1 MSRERILLAT
11 TNRGKVR
18 EIKKFL
24 ADLPIEIVGLR
35 DLGIR
40 TTFRERGKTFREN
53 ARGKSLF
60 YSRKSKILTLA
71 EDSGL
76 EVHQLDGAPG
86 IYSARFS
93 GRGANDE
100 KNLQKVLRLLEGV
113 PAGKRKATFVSCL
126 ALAKDGRTIREIRG
140 EVTGRIARR
149 KKGRFGFGYDPI
161 FYYPPLRKN
170 FAELRPAEKNRV
182 SHRGRA
188 LRKLRSYLVRY
199 LAASPAHN

>member
-100 KNLQKVLRLLEGV
+100 KNLQKVLQLLESV

-140 EVTGRIARR
+140 EVKGRIDRG

-188 LRKLRSYLVRY
+188 LRKLRSYFVRY
-199 LAASPAHN
+199 LAASHAHS